1 MKILKYWTNEEF
13 EISTHKYHLSERKN
27 SIWRESGSERS
38 GKCTYT
44 YNELGFRGDS
54 IHKEGFKIMSLGCSH
69 TEGVGV
75 HDYET
80 WPSQFT
86 KLVSNGVNMNFG
98 TGGRSNDFMVRCL
111 LSYYDL
117 IKPDLV
123 LIMYT
128 YSTRKEIYTN
138 DGGVEP
144 YMATSVWGYLEETE
158 DGRLIQKNLLEIQ
171 NNNEDFINWYKNH
184 QLIKLFLESKK
195 CNFIWNGSLIHSNYK
210 DEFRYDGDFLLNVL
224 DKAVDNRHCGP
235 LHLKN
240 YATKLHDHINNNFPN
255 FLLNDKTKLN
265 IKNSSKLI

>member
-54 IHKEGFKIMSLGCSH
+54 IKKDGFKVMSLGCSH

-75 HDYET
+75 NNDET
-80 WPSQFT
+80 WPAQFA
-86 KLVSNGVNMNFG
+86 KLIPNGVNMNFG
-98 TGGRSNDFMVRCL
+98 TGGRSGDFVVRCL
-111 LSYYDL
+111 FSYYDL

-123 LIMYT
+123 LIFYPEIV
-128 YSTRKEIYTN
+128 RREIYTK

-144 YMATSVWGYLEETE
+144 YMPTSAWGFTEETIE
-158 DGRLIQKNLLEIQ
+158 GMNTQKLKIELQ
-171 NNNEDFINWYKNH
+171 NDNEDFINWYKNH

-195 CNFIWNGSLIHSNYK
+195 CNFIWNGSLIRSSYK
-210 DEFRYDGDFLLNVL
+210 DEFRYDGDFFLNVL
-224 DKAVDNRHCGP
+224 DKAVDNKHCGP
-235 LHLKN
+235 MHLKN
-240 YATKLHDHINNNFPN
+240 YALNLHNFIQKNYPTYIDN
-255 FLLNDKTKLN
+255 QTNN
-265 IKNSSKLI
+265 IKTLL